1 MWPGPRDLI
10 LQLYSACV
18 VPLASQYALGAVG
31 RIFSYLCPLDCWVL
45 WAADFTFVS
54 VLSLNMLDAPGCMIL
69 HCTLVFHFRFLVGA
83 VARMILYLSSTFRPV
98 FPSLL
103 WALGRM
109 TSPFSFTCLRP
120 LPRMILHLSY
130 LSPAVSQYALGAL
143 GHMVLNL
150 SPACLRLVSS
160 LSLLLCSTDFFLHLS
175 SYLSRI
181 FSEYALGA
189 FVHRV

>member
-10 LQLYSACV
+10 LQLYSACI

-150 SPACLRLVSS
+150 SPACLRLVSP
-160 LSLLLCSTDFFLHLS
+160 SLLNRFFFTLVFLLVSYFFRICSGCF
-175 SYLSRI
+175 RP
-181 FSEYALGA
+181 
-189 FVHRV
+189 